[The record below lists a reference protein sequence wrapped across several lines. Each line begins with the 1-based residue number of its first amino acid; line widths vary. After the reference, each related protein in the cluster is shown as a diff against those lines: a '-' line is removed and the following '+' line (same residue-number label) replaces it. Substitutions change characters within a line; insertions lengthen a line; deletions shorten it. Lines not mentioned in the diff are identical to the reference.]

1 MISRKNR
8 QVIVIIII
16 ISKRGEEIMPKSVL
30 VSGASSGIGKAL
42 CLELDHQGYQVFA
55 GIRKTPDGEAIR
67 SQASERLVPVLLD
80 VTQPETI
87 ASARQ
92 AVTEKTDG
100 QLFGLVN
107 NAGIDVSGA
116 LEFLPIQE
124 FRNQMEVNLIG
135 QLALTQACLPMLRKG
150 NGRII
155 FISSVAGRLVT
166 PFNGPYAASKA
177 ALVAMADALRLEL
190 SAWNIIV
197 SVLIVGSVQTPIWE
211 KSARQAGEILRCE
224 PSLAWELY
232 GKLQKRAGK
241 FYQQTGRN
249 GMSVEK
255 LVAIIQDVLEARR
268 PKEYILAGYDALMIE
283 LIAKLLPVHWRDWL
297 VKRQMGLPTL

>member
-1 MISRKNR
+1 
-8 QVIVIIII
+8 
-16 ISKRGEEIMPKSVL
+16 MPKSVL

-42 CLELDHQGYQVFA
+42 CLELDHQGYQVFT
-55 GIRKTPDGEAIR
+55 GIRKPPDGEAIR
-67 SQASERLVPVLLD
+67 SQALERLVPVLLD
-80 VTQPETI
+80 VTLPETI
-87 ASARQ
+87 ASACQ

-177 ALVAMADALRLEL
+177 ALVALADALRLEL
-190 SAWNIIV
+190 SAWNIFV

-211 KSARQAGEILRCE
+211 KSARQAGEILRRE

-241 FYQQTGRN
+241 FYQQTGHN
-249 GMSVEK
+249 GMRVEK
-255 LVAIIQDVLEARR
+255 LVAIIRDVLEARR

-297 VKRQMGLPTL
+297 VKRQMGLHRL